1 MEAESLFMA
10 HEESVPVAEIFDRNI
25 FEKNI
30 KAISVRDSATGNKL
44 VSHGLPAEFVRMT
57 VNKDGTP
64 SMLFKGRQLMSR
76 FDPERE
82 ATQVATAALKEGYAL
97 ILGFGLGFGYHIP
110 AILEAEKTSSF
121 ILYEPDPDLLVAALG
136 IVNLSDYLSDP
147 KLQIVTDLNQ
157 MFFSTPYGD
166 QLIPAIS
173 EAALP
178 GYRGTFAEEY
188 EEFVERIRDIV
199 RNSDILVSTV
209 LTRDGVWYDYM
220 VENFSRYCDLSS
232 IGRLKDKFT
241 GVPAVIVAAGPSLD
255 RNYKLLKKAKGKA
268 LILSVGTAI
277 GKFAELDIAPD
288 ITLVLE
294 SNDIMY
300 QFKDARNMD
309 QGYFALT
316 PNSFDKLFD
325 LPFKGK
331 FCFTGHHE
339 ENVFV
344 MDQLNK
350 KDSVIAA
357 GGSVATA
364 AFSVAALAGCD
375 PIIMI
380 GQDLA
385 FGEGGR
391 FHAENTGC
399 AKDNPFN
406 KIKDKSKAVTE
417 KELKEMSMLKV
428 EGYYGGEVLTQAN
441 LRNYLLWFERNIP
454 ILQQVGREVINSTQ
468 GGAKIHGALQ
478 LSFEDAVE
486 KYMQS
491 EYPIMD
497 ILDEA
502 AVLDP
507 VDRNIT
513 GEKFRGLMRKAK
525 HLRGLVAKELD
536 LVEQTFNL
544 LKKIAPDE
552 NKTSKKVSEI
562 NRLEKKIK
570 RAIKELDPMISPLI
584 NQQSLIATKCFD
596 YDGLDELSALRQN
609 MRQSHVL
616 YKGMSAACDKVVA
629 SLESIYSNLDT
640 DQN

>member
-30 KAISVRDSATGNKL
+30 KAISVRDPATGNKL
-44 VSHGLPAEFVRMT
+44 ASHGLPAEFVRMT

-64 SMLFKGRQLMSR
+64 SMLYKGRQLMSR

-82 ATQVATAALKEGYAL
+82 ATQVATAALKEGHAL
-97 ILGFGLGFGYHIP
+97 VLGFGLGFGYHVP
-110 AILEAEKTSSF
+110 PILEAEKTSSF
-121 ILYEPDPDLLVAALG
+121 ILYEPDLDLFVAALG
-136 IVNLSDYLSDP
+136 IVNLSDYLADP
-147 KLQIVTDLNQ
+147 KLQIVTDLNR

-166 QLIPAIS
+166 QLMPAIS

-188 EEFVERIRDIV
+188 GEFVERIRDIV

-220 VENFSRYCDLSS
+220 VKNFSRYCDLPS

-241 GVPAVIVAAGPSLD
+241 NVPAVIVAAGPSLD
-255 RNYKLLKKAKGKA
+255 KNYKLLKKAKGKA

-277 GKFAELDIAPD
+277 GKFAKLDIAPD

-513 GEKFRGLMRKAK
+513 GEKFRGLIRKAK
-525 HLRGLVAKELD
+525 QLQSMVTKELD

-552 NKTSKKVSEI
+552 KKTSKKVSEI

-570 RAIKELDPMISPLI
+570 RAVEELDPMISPLI

-629 SLESIYSNLDT
+629 SLESIYSNLNT